1 MRRHTIAAGALVL
14 ALGACSVDDLGRV
27 DFGPKPLF
35 DPIVLPSS
43 STGSPIIPLP
53 FDGLF
58 GTDADTSDDEATLAE
73 VDNNF
78 DGTLNLHA
86 LLGDASLVGPGQV
99 DGWSTTANMFFDLV
113 GPVDADAASNG
124 IRIFDTVRNRELEP
138 GTDFLIQVSPVVF
151 GRTRLVVHWLKPLGE
166 STRYLVGLTTS
177 LSSPTGAPALVNET
191 FELLRSETPVS
202 EQSSSILLALQAAG
216 QAAKIATL
224 QGLQQQL
231 IGPVVNGLIGLS
243 GALPSSRGAIA
254 RNDLILAW
262 SFTTQS
268 ITPSLENLAAA
279 ASAQAIGAQDSGLN
293 LSQVIAPDPSMPV
306 TLPRDADVYAGF
318 LQLPY
323 YLSDNPAEIN
333 RTFWVNDGTL
343 NGTATHP
350 GLGIPCAAP
359 QLLRPTSTTICY
371 PNPQQRS
378 TQTVPLLL
386 TRPEGTMPEGGWP
399 VVIFIHGIT
408 GDRSNMLGI
417 APALSAAGFVVV
429 AIDQPLHG
437 VAANSPLRVPGTTE
451 RTFDADLDQDGEI
464 DASGSYFINLES
476 LASSRDNLR
485 QSEIDQIVL
494 LRSLGGLRLGPDA
507 DETLNTNAVRLIG
520 HSLGGIV
527 GTTTLA
533 LTDEIGAATLAMPGG
548 GIAKLLDGSQSFG
561 PVVAAGLAGNGVDE
575 GTDTYENF
583 LRLAQLVTDPGDP
596 INWASTAASK
606 HPIQLI
612 EVEGDTVVPNN
623 VVSNPEAILDGFLSG
638 TDPLSEALG
647 LPTTAVAPPVSNPT
661 ILTGGSHR
669 LLFAS
674 GNHSSIVR
682 PVGDP
687 TMDAVYLEMQ
697 NETAQFLAS
706 NGACLPVGTNCPVPQ
721 P

>member
-1 MRRHTIAAGALVL
+1 MRRHTIAAGAMALV
-14 ALGACSVDDLGRV
+14 LGACSVDDLGRI

-58 GTDADTSDDEATLAE
+58 GTDTDTSDDAATLADA
-73 VDNNF
+73 DNNF
-78 DGTLNLHA
+78 DGTLNLHP
-86 LLGDASLVGPGQV
+86 LLGDASLLGPGQV
-99 DGWSTTANMFFDLV
+99 DGWSTTANLFFDLV
-113 GPVDADAASNG
+113 GPVDPDLASNG
-124 IRIFDTVRNRELEP
+124 VRIFDSVGNRELEP
-138 GTDFLIQVSPVVF
+138 GVDFLIQTSPVII
-151 GRTRLVVHWLKPLGE
+151 GRTRLVVHWLKPLNE
-166 STRYLVGLTTS
+166 STRYLVGLTS
-177 LSSPTGAPALVNET
+177 ALSSPTGAPALVNET

-202 EQSSSILLALQAAG
+202 QQSSTILLALQAAG
-216 QAAKIATL
+216 RSADIARL
-224 QGLQQQL
+224 EGLQQQL
-231 IGPVVNGLIGLS
+231 IGPVINGLIGLS
-243 GALPSSRGAIA
+243 NALPSSRGAID
-254 RNDLILAW
+254 RDELVLAW

-268 ITPSLENLAAA
+268 ITPTLENLAAA
-279 ASAQAIGAQDSGLN
+279 ATAQPIGAQDSGLN
-293 LSQVIAPDPSMPV
+293 LSQVLSSDPGVPV
-306 TLPRDADVYAGF
+306 SIPRDADVYAGF

-323 YLSDNPAEIN
+323 YLSDNPAEIL

-343 NGTATHP
+343 NGAATHP
-350 GLGIPCAAP
+350 GLGVPCAAP
-359 QLLRPTSTTICY
+359 VLQRPTSTTICY

-378 TQTVPLLL
+378 TQTVPVLL

-417 APALSAAGFVVV
+417 APALTAAGFVVI

-437 VAANSPLRVPGTTE
+437 VAVDSPLRVPGTTE
-451 RTFDADLDQDGEI
+451 RTFDADLDQDGVV
-464 DASGSYFINLES
+464 DSSGSHFINLVS

-485 QSEIDQIVL
+485 QSAIDQITL
-494 LRSLGGLRLGPDA
+494 LRSLGDLRLGPNA
-507 DETLNTNAVRLIG
+507 DETINTSAVRLIG

-548 GIAKLLDGSQSFG
+548 GIAKLLDGSQTFG
-561 PVVAAGLAGNGVDE
+561 PVIAAGLAENGVNE
-575 GTDTYENF
+575 RTDSYENF
-583 LRLAQLVTDPGDP
+583 LRLAQLVSDPGDP
-596 INWASTAASK
+596 INWAAKAASQ
-606 HPIQLI
+606 HPLQLI

-623 VVSNPEAILDGFLSG
+623 VVDNPEAILDGFLSG
-638 TDPLSEALG
+638 TDPLAEALG
-647 LPTTAVAPPVSNPT
+647 LATTAVAPPVSTP
-661 ILTGGSHR
+661 LVLSGSQR

-682 PVGDP
+682 PAGDP
-687 TMDAVYLEMQ
+687 ATDAVYLEMQ
-697 NETAQFLAS
+697 NQTAQFLAS
-706 NGACLPVGTNCPVPQ
+706 NGACLPVGTNCPQ